1 MIWRRVGR
9 LSEELMKICNVCVTE
24 GIAVTLVC
32 TVYRVYPR
40 IGSPTRCGSSTVM
53 ANTGAI
59 PLFVVVVV
67 LFAGGEDWIW
77 QSVLLHYGSCWQRTG
92 TEAP

>member
-1 MIWRRVGR
+1 
-9 LSEELMKICNVCVTE
+9 MKTCDICVIRGTV
-24 GIAVTLVC
+24 VTLVC

-53 ANTGAI
+53 VKTGAI
-59 PLFVVVVV
+59 PLLVAVVV

-77 QSVLLHYGSCWQRTG
+77 QSVLLHYEAYGQRTG